1 MSEGTFKVLSNPK
14 AETRGQASRVRPRAV
29 DTRTERKGAGDS
41 TSTEDWEKQPGGD
54 PMEAETVNT
63 NTSQA
68 ALRGTVRGVN
78 TNDVFRLDKVTL
90 A

>member
-1 MSEGTFKVLSNPK
+1 M
-14 AETRGQASRVRPRAV
+14 
-29 DTRTERKGAGDS
+29 ERKGAGDS

-54 PMEAETVNT
+54 PTEAETVNT

-68 ALRGTVRGVN
+68 VLRGTIRGVN
-78 TNDVFRLDKVTL
+78 TNRLDKVNL